1 MKFTNH
7 KNKLERPY
15 IVYADIE
22 ALNEPFKDELA
33 DGHEKIL
40 RKKIQEWK
48 ISEYKAPGRRIT
60 KHEAIATCL
69 YIVCA
74 YCHGKK

>member
-22 ALNEPFKDELA
+22 SLNVPRHDISADEK
-33 DGHEKIL
+33 EEIL
-40 RKKIQEWK
+40 RKKVEYGEIQRF
-48 ISEYKAPGRRIT
+48 KAPGRRIT
-60 KHEAIATCL
+60 KHRAIATCFIYRL
-69 YIVCA
+69 HI
-74 YCHGKK
+74 